1 MRKKTLLLIALPV
14 SVSLLIFIY
23 YYKPHIIY
31 PNNLKNMKAYI
42 IFDYDYYIMD
52 KMDSI
57 KVGMNENDV
66 VSILGQPK
74 FIDYDSNITIYFGD
88 KSLYGKVVENPNK
101 FFCSST

>member
-1 MRKKTLLLIALPV
+1 
-14 SVSLLIFIY
+14 
-23 YYKPHIIY
+23 
-31 PNNLKNMKAYI
+31 MKAYI

-101 FFCSST
+101 AFWYSTGIDYSALYVFDRNNVIVFINVGGT